1 MTSPRML
8 LFLTWVYVSVRN
20 CHGPLPTRLYVELET
35 DNQYIYQSL
44 QELDVKL
51 IPETKSFKFKVE
63 ASNDAH
69 VALLTYDGETGQNMY
84 EIVLGGF
91 SNTRSVIRNSRQGT
105 NRVETF
111 HSPLSSTE
119 FRDFWISWEGGVIS
133 VGTGTTVGAGQ
144 FMTWTDPAPYD
155 VNYLAVTTGF
165 GSSGSWQFDSDGG
178 LSSGAPVAGVATDNV
193 YQYQSVTTRGV
204 RLTRR
209 GNCIPALV
217 FWVRASNDAN
227 IALVANDGDTDNNM
241 YEIVIGGF
249 GNTKS
254 VIRESKQGTN
264 EAFALH
270 KPLSPD
276 QHLPFWI
283 SYDNGRVA
291 VGYGVTVGRRE
302 FMSWTDATP
311 NNVGYVSITTGLGSD
326 GHWLFCEYLNS

>member
-8 LFLTWVYVSVRN
+8 LLLTCVYVSVRN
-20 CHGPLPTRLYVELET
+20 CHGPLPTRPYVELET

-51 IPETKSFKFKVE
+51 IPQTTSFKFKVQ
-63 ASNDAH
+63 ASNDGH

-91 SNTRSVIRNSRQGT
+91 SNTRSIIRNSRQGT

-178 LSSGAPVAGVATDNV
+178 MSSRAPVAGVATDNV
-193 YQYQSVTTRGV
+193 YQYKSVTTRGV
-204 RLTRR
+204 RLTQRR
-209 GNCIPALV
+209 NCIPALV
-217 FWVRASNDAN
+217 FWLRASNDAH

-241 YEIVIGGF
+241 YEIVIGGLS
-249 GNTKS
+249 NTKS

-283 SYDNGRVA
+283 SYDNGLVA

-311 NNVGYVSITTGLGSD
+311 NNVGYVSITTGFGSD
-326 GHWLFCEYLNS
+326 GHWLFYARDR